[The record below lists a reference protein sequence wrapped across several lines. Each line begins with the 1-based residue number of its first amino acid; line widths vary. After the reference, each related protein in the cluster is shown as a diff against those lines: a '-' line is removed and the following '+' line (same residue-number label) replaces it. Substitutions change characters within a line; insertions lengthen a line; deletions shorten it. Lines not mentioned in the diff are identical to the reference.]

1 MSMGQVYLC
10 HQQQAQLRM
19 HAVDV
24 TALGSS
30 EHDCACHLLM
40 STIRGPPF
48 PSSLFPSLTYH
59 NICPRRFPI
68 KTTSKALFQETS
80 QCSHKRSSFAF
91 TLRPS

>member
-1 MSMGQVYLC
+1 
-10 HQQQAQLRM
+10 M

-48 PSSLFPSLTYH
+48 PSSIFSRHCH
-59 NICPRRFPI
+59 NNCPRRFPI
-68 KTTSKALFQETS
+68 KTTSRALFQETS
-80 QCSHKRSSFAF
+80 QCSHKRSSLAL
-91 TLRPS
+91 TLRPP